1 LQENRKM
8 LDLKDKQIITKVQV
22 QAAIDNNEIQA
33 CYCSIFKN
41 CWLAGRNIDTKRLP
55 HAIKN

>member
-1 LQENRKM
+1 M